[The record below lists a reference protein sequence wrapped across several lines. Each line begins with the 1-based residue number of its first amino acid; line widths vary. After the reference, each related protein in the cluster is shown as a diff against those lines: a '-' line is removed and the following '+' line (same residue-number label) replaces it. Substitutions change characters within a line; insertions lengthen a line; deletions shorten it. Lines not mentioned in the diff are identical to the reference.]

1 MLEILAKIAFV
12 LLAIIGAA
20 EIVRNI
26 IFWML
31 RPSRPGKLYL
41 VVSLEGH
48 DEGAEMLLESAIE
61 RLKWIR
67 GDEKMLICL
76 DNGMDEETN
85 VVCRI
90 ISNRNPGVEV
100 CTPEEL
106 PDILCQ

>member
-1 MLEILAKIAFV
+1 MLEILPRIFFV
-12 LLAIIGAA
+12 LLAIIGAV

-41 VVSLEGH
+41 VVSVEGH
-48 DEGAEMLLESAIE
+48 DEGAEMMLESAIE

-67 GDEKMLICL
+67 GEEKKLICL
-76 DNGMDEETN
+76 DKGMDKETDM
-85 VVCRI
+85 VCRI

-100 CTPEEL
+100 CTQEEL
-106 PDILCQ
+106 PDILSQ

>member
-1 MLEILAKIAFV
+1 MLEILPRILFV
-12 LLAIIGAA
+12 LLAIIGAV
-20 EIVRNI
+20 EIVRII

-41 VVSLEGH
+41 VVSVEGH
-48 DEGAEMLLESAIE
+48 DEGAEMMLESAIE

-67 GDEKMLICL
+67 GEEKRLICL
-76 DNGMDEETN
+76 DKGMDEETN

-100 CTPEEL
+100 CKPEEL
-106 PDILCQ
+106 PDILSQ

>member
-1 MLEILAKIAFV
+1 MLEILPRIFFV
-12 LLAIIGAA
+12 LLAIIGAV

-31 RPSRPGKLYL
+31 RPARPGKLYL
-41 VVSLEGH
+41 VVSVEGH
-48 DEGAEMLLESAIE
+48 DEGAEMMLESAIE

-67 GDEKMLICL
+67 GEEKRLICL
-76 DNGMDEETN
+76 DKGMDEETN

-100 CTPEEL
+100 CKPEEL
-106 PDILCQ
+106 PDILSQ